1 MSKDI
6 NKGEQKTPE
15 ERIEELEKE
24 MGELLEEIK
33 GMREDRKKDW
43 DEFKQM
49 WIDMNDR
56 INGELT
62 KIHEAI
68 SKSFKG

>member
-1 MSKDI
+1 MSKEI
-6 NKGEQKTPE
+6 NKVEQKTPE

-24 MGELLEEIK
+24 MGKLLEEIK

-43 DEFKQM
+43 NEFKQM

-62 KIHEAI
+62 KVHEAI